1 MTITTTLTGNKQ
13 LYSLKERARKKKGEK
28 QWKFV
33 SSKLSKEWVTKER
46 KTPKSFSFVN
56 TLLREVLSRKE
67 KGENLN
73 QKVSEL
79 VGRLVSPKNIT
90 YTERPQKQSILEK
103 HYTIQIFKK

>member
-1 MTITTTLTGNKQ
+1 MGC
-13 LYSLKERARKKKGEK
+13 ER
-28 QWKFV
+28 
-33 SSKLSKEWVTKER
+33 TKN
-46 KTPKSFSFVN
+46 TFSKSFSFVN

-79 VGRLVSPKNIT
+79 VGRLVSPKNIA